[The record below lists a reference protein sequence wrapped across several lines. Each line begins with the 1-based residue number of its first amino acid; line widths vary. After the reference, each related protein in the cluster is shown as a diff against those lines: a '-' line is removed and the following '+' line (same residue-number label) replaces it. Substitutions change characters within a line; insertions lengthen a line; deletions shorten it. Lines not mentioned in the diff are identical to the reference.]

1 MSSEARS
8 GGLDGP
14 QAGRLNAPPQNS
26 DLLMDS
32 CLECGNQTVLPKTY
46 EGRPVLE
53 CDLCGALSGGAAT
66 VATVERAREARHSGV
81 DESVFA
87 LHRAIES
94 LAGLVVTHS
103 DGGDRARKKLPS
115 VRWSALDARGLVQ
128 LENLAKSL
136 RLCEGGTSV
145 AWTIECEFLH
155 GLEFA
160 LVPRLP
166 AATVREADVA
176 LAQADLGVLAR
187 SIVRDSRL
195 SWWRRP

>member
-1 MSSEARS
+1 MTAERRS
-8 GGLDGP
+8 GALDGP
-14 QAGRLNAPPQNS
+14 QQGRFNATPSNPAPR
-26 DLLMDS
+26 MDS

-46 EGRPVLE
+46 DGRPVLE

-66 VATVERAREARHSGV
+66 VATVERAREAKHSGV

-94 LAGLVVTHS
+94 LEGLFVTHS

-136 RLCEGGTSV
+136 RLCERETSV

-160 LVPRLP
+160 LVPRL
-166 AATVREADVA
+166 AAAAVREADVA
-176 LAQADLGVLAR
+176 LAQADLAVLAR
-187 SIVRDSRL
+187 SIARDSRL